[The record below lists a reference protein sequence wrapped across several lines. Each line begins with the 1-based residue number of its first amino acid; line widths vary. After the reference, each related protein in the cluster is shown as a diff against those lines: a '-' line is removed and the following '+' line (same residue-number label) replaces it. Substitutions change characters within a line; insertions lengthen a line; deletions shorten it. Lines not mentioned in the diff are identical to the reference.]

1 MFFKSIKK
9 RGMRMQR
16 ILYMITIAVL
26 CFITTPSSA
35 EVYRWVDK
43 QGVQH
48 FSDVPPESGVVG
60 GVEKEPEIPYDA
72 KADEARNAQDKVV
85 MDKMMSEE
93 AKQIS
98 GTGGQAAEEAPA
110 SPSGGPDQ
118 DVEPGV
124 VYEGDGVGVRNDVL
138 GINERAESAPERQKE
153 LQQAKEKH
161 QDGAAIPHTEHSD
174 DVLGV
179 NEPAKN
185 AGAPNPV
192 EHHQGGHGA
201 RR

>member
-1 MFFKSIKK
+1 
-9 RGMRMQR
+9 MQR

-26 CFITTPSSA
+26 CFSTTPSSA
-35 EVYRWVDK
+35 EIYRWVDK

-60 GVEKEPEIPYDA
+60 DVEKDPEIPYDA

-85 MDKMMSEE
+85 MDKIMSEE

-98 GTGGQAAEEAPA
+98 AAEGQTAEEAPA
-110 SPSGGPDQ
+110 SPSGGPNQ
-118 DVEPGV
+118 DEEPGV
-124 VYEGDGVGVRNDVL
+124 VYEGDSVGGGNDVL

-153 LQQAKEKH
+153 LQQAKERH
-161 QDGAAIPHTEHSD
+161 QGGATIPHTEHSD

-179 NEPAKN
+179 NEPTEN
-185 AGAPNPV
+185 AGTPNPV
-192 EHHQGGHGA
+192 ENHQGGRGA